1 MARIKLQLKGFD
13 DMMEQIQRAGG
24 DLNQAA
30 ESCIKESAQIMH
42 AELKA
47 EAQSSGMDSGLVGR
61 MPQPEITVNGN
72 RYTAKVGYKMG
83 DYDPDNPSDGFKAA
97 FWNYGTPNRQTSDN
111 KQQVQINGNWVT
123 VGRSRGAIA
132 EHGYIARAREA
143 AAPKI
148 KKAQKATLKEILG
161 RLSG

>member
-1 MARIKLQLKGFD
+1 MGRIKLQLKGFD
-13 DMMEQIQRAGG
+13 DMLEQIQKAGG
-24 DLNQAA
+24 DVNQAA

-47 EAQSSGMDSGLVGR
+47 EAQSSGMDGGLVSR
-61 MPQPEITVNGN
+61 MPQPEIVVSGN

-83 DYDPDNPSDGFKAA
+83 DYNPDNPSDGYKAA
-97 FWNYGTPNRQTSDN
+97 FWNFGTPNRQTNKDN
-111 KQQVQINGNWVT
+111 QHVRINGKWVT
-123 VGRSRGAIA
+123 LGRSRGAIA
-132 EHGYIARAREA
+132 EHGYIARAKES

-148 KKAQKATLKEILG
+148 KKAQKKTLKEILG